1 MYRLLHDIFHIGLG
15 ISHGLPYQARELE
28 WWRVGQGRIPRS
40 I

>member
-15 ISHGLPYQARELE
+15 ISHGELE